1 MNANI
6 HDKSSPGLSLQSEPQ
21 LIVCPKC
28 QYQRTAA
35 DHGPDWRCPS
45 CGVAYSKATP
55 PSVTVARE
63 VNSGR
68 GAGGSREINRDELE
82 TATPGAISLSMNGRI
97 GRLRYLAYSWPL
109 IVLSGLGM
117 VAAVIH
123 NKLAIMLM
131 IPVGVLWFWVSLR
144 LMALRLHDV
153 NRSAKWVLALVLLPG
168 AGFAAGGPQIG
179 TICAA
184 IFWILAL
191 LLIVLPGSE
200 SDNDYGPPPGPN
212 TTLVNV
218 GGGIFL
224 FFMALGVVGN
234 IKYMKYMRSGKLN
247 PLLSRAQGAAD
258 EQPGSGVQSPKE
270 KALAALRQTVREVS
284 LTLPKKIDAV
294 TTLTKAEVS
303 GDTYKIYYSMDPG
316 VQLDASRKGIVEQA
330 AKLQIC
336 GSAKRI
342 LVDNGIT
349 VEYEYTFSGPSG
361 REKMLVSVPSG
372 SCL

>member
-1 MNANI
+1 
-6 HDKSSPGLSLQSEPQ
+6 
-21 LIVCPKC
+21 
-28 QYQRTAA
+28 
-35 DHGPDWRCPS
+35 
-45 CGVAYSKATP
+45 
-55 PSVTVARE
+55 
-63 VNSGR
+63 
-68 GAGGSREINRDELE
+68 
-82 TATPGAISLSMNGRI
+82 
-97 GRLRYLAYSWPL
+97 
-109 IVLSGLGM
+109 
-117 VAAVIH
+117 
-123 NKLAIMLM
+123 
-131 IPVGVLWFWVSLR
+131 
-144 LMALRLHDV
+144 
-153 NRSAKWVLALVLLPG
+153 
-168 AGFAAGGPQIG
+168 
-179 TICAA
+179 
-184 IFWILAL
+184 
-191 LLIVLPGSE
+191 
-200 SDNDYGPPPGPN
+200 
-212 TTLVNV
+212 V

-234 IKYMKYMRSGKLN
+234 IQYMKYMRSGKLN

-284 LTLPKKIDAV
+284 LTLPKKIDSV

-342 LVDNGIT
+342 LVDSGIT

-361 REKMLVSVPSG
+361 QEKMLVSVPSG